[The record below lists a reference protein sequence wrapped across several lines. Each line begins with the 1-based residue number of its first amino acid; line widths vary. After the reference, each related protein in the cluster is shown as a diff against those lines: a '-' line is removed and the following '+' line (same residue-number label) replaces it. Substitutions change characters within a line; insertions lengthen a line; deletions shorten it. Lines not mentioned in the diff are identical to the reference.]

1 MHRPEVKYPLWIDTQ
16 TLPTSKK
23 QLDQPT
29 KSIREHRYLQL
40 ATVALR
46 SEKQTHEKHTKKKKA
61 AAA

>member
-23 QLDQPT
+23 QVDQPT
-29 KSIREHRYLQL
+29 KTIREHRYLHL

-46 SEKQTHEKHTKKKKA
+46 CDKHTRKKPKPA
-61 AAA
+61 A